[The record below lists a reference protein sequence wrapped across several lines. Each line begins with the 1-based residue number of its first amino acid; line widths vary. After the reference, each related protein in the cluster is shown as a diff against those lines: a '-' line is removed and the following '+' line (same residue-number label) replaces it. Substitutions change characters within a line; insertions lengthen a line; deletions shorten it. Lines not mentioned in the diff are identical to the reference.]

1 MIQECSPYSM
11 INAPYPYSAIN
22 GVYIGCDYEM
32 QKKNKEN
39 TVNWV
44 IEKRLLWKIWNVED
58 IWQNENG
65 QIEK

>member
-1 MIQECSPYSM
+1 MIQERSPYSM

-39 TVNWV
+39 TVN
-44 IEKRLLWKIWNVED
+44 
-58 IWQNENG
+58 
-65 QIEK
+65 